1 MQVVECGPEGV
12 GWEIKNPKEWIKRW
26 GPAIIMTITILKV
39 ALITGKCLGIPLPSI
54 PENIIDSNFIQ
65 ANRAIT
71 KIAQGLLDQQILDG
85 VCYELAKVLRDDISN
100 ENNRKDYINQMI
112 PNLVTDDAYHAIRTF
127 LTTGENAHLGSID
140 SQLYNKMKRI
150 KMNGSLEW
158 VSLEGEKQWDQI
170 QQKKQTL
177 DSNSNLNMVK
187 LIVDIV
193 ILFSLYVR
201 IGLCVFRLYLHRLIT
216 TLQLYL
222 KIILMEVQKMKW
234 MH

>member
-1 MQVVECGPEGV
+1 
-12 GWEIKNPKEWIKRW
+12 
-26 GPAIIMTITILKV
+26 
-39 ALITGKCLGIPLPSI
+39 
-54 PENIIDSNFIQ
+54 
-65 ANRAIT
+65 
-71 KIAQGLLDQQILDG
+71 
-85 VCYELAKVLRDDISN
+85 
-100 ENNRKDYINQMI
+100 
-112 PNLVTDDAYHAIRTF
+112 
-127 LTTGENAHLGSID
+127 
-140 SQLYNKMKRI
+140 
-150 KMNGSLEW
+150 MNGSLEW